1 MRLAAGS
8 AALTQM
14 AGSSAASHGSS
25 TGTVSAAGATVAV
38 SGGCAAGSARSMSAS
53 AHCTNA
59 GGLQPASKVEPASTT
74 AVPTMLAQPSNGRL
88 SPLASVN
95 GRKPIA
101 ELYAAT
107 YSWPM
112 AQATASLRADVPEA
126 RPSAGGRRA
135 IGRAAA

>member
-25 TGTVSAAGATVAV
+25 TGTVSAAGATVTV
-38 SGGCAAGSARSMSAS
+38 SGGCSAGSARSISAS

-59 GGLQPASKVEPASTT
+59 GGLQPVSTVEPTSTT
-74 AVPTMLAQPSNGRL
+74 AAPTMLAHPINGRL
-88 SPLASVN
+88 SPLASVK
-95 GRKPIA
+95 GRKRIA

-112 AQATASLRADVPEA
+112 AQATACPRADVLEA
-126 RPSAGGRRA
+126 RPCSGGRRA
-135 IGRAAA
+135 IERAAA